1 MKVADVKIP
10 DSMNAGSTL
19 STTSNQVYTDLGSV
33 QNLKTL
39 AARDKNAALKEISHQ
54 FEAVMVQM
62 MMKSMRDANAVFG
75 QDDPLNSHEAQM
87 YQDMFDSQ
95 LSLSLTKGKGMGIA
109 SALMRQLQDRVGVAE
124 PTKTAK
130 KTEAAA
136 ETAPVDVI
144 PLQRSAIHAQ
154 QMQNLTS
161 ALSGDS
167 AVNGD
172 DTYEQLMA
180 LISDPSLG
188 DSPQP
193 QSINTSRLA
202 TDRLDGSPE
211 QFVDALMP
219 VAEQV
224 STRLG
229 IDSRVLLSQAALE
242 TGWGEKVIRFADG
255 RSSFNF
261 FNIKADSN
269 WHGAVV
275 TVPTLEYRD
284 GVAVRETANFR
295 AYSSPEESF
304 ADYAQ
309 LIGNNPR
316 YQDALARASDPRAYV
331 HALQRAGYA
340 TDPQYAQKVLSVFAS
355 DSLQQAAV
363 ATNSVAPLDAAT
375 ITVAAQTNE

>member
-1 MKVADVKIP
+1 MMPSNA
-10 DSMNAGSTL
+10 MNAGSTV
-19 STTSNQVYTDLGSV
+19 STTSSPIYTDLGSV
-33 QNLKTL
+33 QSLKGL
-39 AARDKNAALKEISHQ
+39 AARDKNAALKEIAHQ

-109 SALMRQLQDRVGVAE
+109 DALMRQLQGRVGLAN
-124 PTKTAK
+124 PNPA
-130 KTEAAA
+130 EAAA
-136 ETAPVDVI
+136 ETAAAGAI
-144 PLQRSAIHAQ
+144 PLQRSAIHASQ
-154 QMQNLTS
+154 WQNLTS

-167 AVNGD
+167 AAANGD
-172 DTYEQLMA
+172 DTYEQLLA
-180 LISDPSLG
+180 LISDPSL
-188 DSPQP
+188 DNLPP
-193 QSINTSRLA
+193 VDVSRLA

-229 IDSRVLLSQAALE
+229 VDSRVLLSQAALE
-242 TGWGEKVIRFADG
+242 TGWGEKVIRRADG
-255 RSSFNF
+255 SSSFNF
-261 FNIKADSN
+261 FNIKADAN
-269 WHGAVV
+269 WKGGVV

-284 GVAVRETANFR
+284 GIAVRETANFR
-295 AYSSPEESF
+295 AYNSAEESF

-316 YQDALARASDPRAYV
+316 YQDALARAGDPRAYV

-340 TDPQYAQKVLSVFAS
+340 TDPQYAQKVMSVFSS
-355 DSLQQAAV
+355 DSLQQAA
-363 ATNSVAPLDAAT
+363 APISAAAPAIAT
-375 ITVAAQTNE
+375 IAVKESHE

>member
-1 MKVADVKIP
+1 
-10 DSMNAGSTL
+10 MNAGSTL
-19 STTSNQVYTDLGSV
+19 STTSNPVYTDLGSV
-33 QNLKTL
+33 QNLKAL

-109 SALMRQLQDRVGVAE
+109 SALMRQLQGRVGVAD
-124 PTKTAK
+124 TKKAEAIGDVTA
-130 KTEAAA
+130 ADA
-136 ETAPVDVI
+136 I
-144 PLQRSAIHAQ
+144 PLQRSAIHADQ
-154 QMQNLTS
+154 LHNLTS
-161 ALSGDS
+161 ALSGES
-167 AVNGD
+167 SVGGD
-172 DTYEQLMA
+172 DTYEQLLA

-188 DSPQP
+188 DSSFKNQP
-193 QSINTSRLA
+193 LQQSINASRLA

-229 IDSRVLLSQAALE
+229 VDSRVLLSQAALE

-261 FNIKADSN
+261 FNIKADSS
-269 WHGAVV
+269 WRGAVV

-284 GVAVRETANFR
+284 GVAVRETASFR
-295 AYSSPEESF
+295 AYNSPEESF

-340 TDPQYAQKVLSVFAS
+340 TDPQYAQKVLSVFSS

-363 ATNSVAPLDAAT
+363 
-375 ITVAAQTNE
+375 TVAVKESNE